1 MANMA
6 GRLII
11 AAYCLRG
18 QLVGL
23 HGGFMMNGVIML
35 LSSTPKN
42 WFHLLGKKITMVRIL
57 RVFRSTST
65 KSMTL
70 IWLTSI

>member
-6 GRLII
+6 VLLIV
-11 AAYCLRG
+11 AAYCLTG

-42 WFHLLGKKITMVRIL
+42 WFRLLCKKFPWSEYCDFL
-57 RVFRSTST
+57 EAHQQSQ
-65 KSMTL
+65 
-70 IWLTSI
+70 